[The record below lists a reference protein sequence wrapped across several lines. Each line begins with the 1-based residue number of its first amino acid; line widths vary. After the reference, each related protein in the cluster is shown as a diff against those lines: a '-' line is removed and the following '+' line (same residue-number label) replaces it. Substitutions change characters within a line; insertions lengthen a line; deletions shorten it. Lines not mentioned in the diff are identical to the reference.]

1 MGTFTKVMLG
11 LVGLGAV
18 AAGAY
23 YFMKPEEEFGEHDV
37 RPDGNTP
44 FNTAVEE
51 AEVVD
56 QETAVT
62 EESVIEET
70 KVTEEP
76 NEDKK

>member
-23 YFMKPEEEFGEHDV
+23 YFMKPEEELGEHDV
-37 RPDGNTP
+37 HPDGNVP
-44 FNTAVEE
+44 FDTTVEE
-51 AEVVD
+51 AEIVN
-56 QETAVT
+56 QETVVT
-62 EESVIEET
+62 EET

>member
-23 YFMKPEEEFGEHDV
+23 YFMKPEEELSEHDIH
-37 RPDGNTP
+37 PDGNTP
-44 FNTAVEE
+44 FDTTVEE
-51 AEVVD
+51 AEVAD
-56 QETAVT
+56 QETVVT
-62 EESVIEET
+62 EET